1 MKSLI
6 TKTLI
11 SAFIL
16 FVSLSFLILN
26 ISHTNT
32 FDKKNIN
39 LVKKEDEDKKKT
51 YLYIYDSIVF
61 IFLVMLI
68 FYIFYNGYLKGCIKS
83 LFLWAFFVICTPIPE
98 AGLLFSLPLKRYFNI
113 PMHICQAFVSVL
125 ALGMLFYFYS
135 YEKKTIKTYLIG
147 KLFLELINLKYFSII
162 IISIISSVFTSEIIN
177 NIIDYYIDKKKINY
191 IYLKSILI
199 IVLVLSYS
207 LILNSLI
214 NKINMK

>member
-11 SAFIL
+11 STFIL
-16 FVSLSFLILN
+16 FVSLSFLTLN
-26 ISHTNT
+26 IYHNNNLQAK
-32 FDKKNIN
+32 DKDD
-39 LVKKEDEDKKKT
+39 LEKKT
-51 YLYIYDSIVF
+51 YLYIYDSIVL
-61 IFLVMLI
+61 IFLLLLI
-68 FYIFYNGYLKGCIKS
+68 FYIFYNGYFKGCIKS

-113 PMHICQAFVSVL
+113 PMHICQVLVSVL

-162 IISIISSVFTSEIIN
+162 IISIISSVFTSEFIN
-177 NIIDYYIDKKKINY
+177 NIIDNYIDKKKINY
-191 IYLKSILI
+191 VEFKLILI
-199 IVLVLSYS
+199 SIFVVFYS
-207 LILNSLI
+207 IMLNSLI
-214 NKINMK
+214 NKIDMK